1 MTKYKYLLFDLD
13 DTLIDNRKNTEYAL
27 KSILKV
33 LNIPYTKTILDK
45 WLIFDRDY
53 WKYLSN
59 NPQIFYSQNISH
71 LNYNLIDFNRSYRF
85 YLFFPNITLEKALSL
100 NKLFIENQKHLS
112 VPLQGT
118 YKTLKYLSNK
128 YILIITTNGPIEAVK
143 SKLSNINCLHFFKY
157 IFSSDLTTNYY
168 SKPHP
173 LYFQEL
179 KNNLNYYDKS
189 KFLIIGDSLDN
200 DIQGGINSNID
211 TCWLNTNN
219 LTNNLNP
226 TYIINCLEQLIT
238 IL

>member
-85 YLFFPNITLEKALSL
+85 YLFFPNITL
-100 NKLFIENQKHLS
+100 
-112 VPLQGT
+112 
-118 YKTLKYLSNK
+118 
-128 YILIITTNGPIEAVK
+128 
-143 SKLSNINCLHFFKY
+143 
-157 IFSSDLTTNYY
+157 
-168 SKPHP
+168 
-173 LYFQEL
+173 
-179 KNNLNYYDKS
+179 
-189 KFLIIGDSLDN
+189 
-200 DIQGGINSNID
+200 
-211 TCWLNTNN
+211 
-219 LTNNLNP
+219 
-226 TYIINCLEQLIT
+226 
-238 IL
+238 